1 MPKDNVLLEEESL
14 ARYNLEN
21 SDIEIN
27 DAEGLDSS
35 DQNISADDKL
45 WASISYLLPI
55 FAIIALRSKDKKER
69 PFIRYHAVQ
78 AIVFSIV
85 LLLLILLITVVTF
98 LFGSISALIWF
109 AMFWPAYDAYKGNFT
124 KIPYVTRYI
133 RKRGW
138 V

>member
-1 MPKDNVLLEEESL
+1 MHNKNTNSILGSKIPENDFNQKIKSKSL
-14 ARYNLEN
+14 P
-21 SDIEIN
+21 
-27 DAEGLDSS
+27 
-35 DQNISADDKL
+35 DKRIHIK
-45 WASISYLLPI
+45 A
-55 FAIIALRSKDKKER
+55 KKER

-85 LLLLILLITVVTF
+85 LLLLILLITIVTF

-109 AMFWPAYDAYKGNFT
+109 AMFWPAYDAYKGNYT
-124 KIPYVTRYI
+124 KIPYITRYI